1 MSVKQVFNTSAEL
14 DYPTVLPTLDLD
26 FANSKTLDPRITFT
40 RASGGSY
47 TDVNGLIK
55 LAGVNEP
62 RFDHDPVTGE
72 SLGFLVE
79 ESRTNLHLYSED
91 LSNWN
96 AETGATISSNAY
108 LSPNGT
114 QTADGINGTIDG
126 SSAYIITTLSNATT
140 YTFSVFL
147 KYISGVTSI
156 EIQIGDEPFSR
167 SLTTFNVQTGT
178 LLSNTGGTATVNSIQ
193 NYGNGWYRYSIT
205 RTTAASGG
213 AFIDIN
219 HRTTTPSTV
228 AVWGAQIEQGSFPT
242 SYIPTEGSSRTRA
255 ADVAGITGK
264 NFSDFYR
271 QDEGT
276 FIGDWFTNGSANGQP
291 FLLEASDSGRSI
303 ILYIIRETAGTG
315 RVGQY
320 GATAGGDFDF
330 LNLGVLAN
338 NQKAKLGL
346 AYKKNDAAGVMN
358 GGTLSTDT
366 QTGTITPDRLGIGN
380 LGNVSGGYQPNG
392 CIKRITYYPKRL
404 TNQQLQTLTT

>member
-1 MSVKQVFNTSAEL
+1 MSVFKVGSNKSSQNNFPSVR
-14 DYPTVLPTLDLD
+14 PTLDLD

-55 LAGVNEP
+55 YAGVNEA

-91 LSNWN
+91 LSNWST
-96 AETGATISSNAY
+96 ETDATISSNAY

-114 QTADGINGTIDG
+114 QTADGINGTTDG

-205 RTTAASGG
+205 RTTTASGG
-213 AFIDIN
+213 AFMDIN

-255 ADVAGITGK
+255 ADVASITGS
-264 NFSDFYR
+264 NFSSWYNPIESSAFVDV
-271 QDEGT
+271 
-276 FIGDWFTNGSANGQP
+276 IMKNSNGGVGMPAYAFKGSSNYYYG
-291 FLLEASDSGRSI
+291 FSRDSVNPYHNVTTSNVNSY
-303 ILYIIRETAGTG
+303 LY
-315 RVGQY
+315 
-320 GATAGGDFDF
+320 
-330 LNLGVLAN
+330 
-338 NQKAKLGL
+338 
-346 AYKKNDAAGVMN
+346 
-358 GGTLSTDT
+358 GTLSSNGNYKACMTWKQNDINSYINSVQNYNT
-366 QTGTITPDRLGIGN
+366 NSVTLFTPDILYLGAVTNTSNILNGTIR
-380 LGNVSGGYQPNG
+380 
-392 CIKRITYYPKRL
+392 KFTYYPKRL
-404 TNQQLQTLTT
+404 SNTQLQVLTR

>member
-1 MSVKQVFNTSAEL
+1 MSIDNFLLSSNTTDL
-14 DYPTVLPTLDLD
+14 NYPEIRPTLDLN
-26 FANSKTLDPRITFT
+26 FARVKALDPRITFT

-47 TDVNGLIK
+47 VGADGLIK

-62 RFDHDPVTGE
+62 RFDHDLVTGE
-72 SLGFLVE
+72 SLGLLVE

-91 LSNWN
+91 LSNWT
-96 AETGATISSNAY
+96 AETDATISSNAY

-114 QTADGINGTIDG
+114 QTADGINGTTDG

-213 AFIDIN
+213 AFVDIN

-228 AVWGAQIEQGSFPT
+228 AVWGAQIEAGSFPT
-242 SYIPTEGSSRTRA
+242 SYIPTVASTRTRA
-255 ADVAGITGK
+255 ADVASITGK
-264 NFSDFYR
+264 NFSSWYR

-276 FIGDWFTNGSANGQP
+276 
-291 FLLEASDSGRSI
+291 
-303 ILYIIRETAGTG
+303 LYAKALNKSTAGIYIASINDSSKLNQSLTIYQPNSSQTALFSRTSSGVKAQITVTG
-315 RVGQY
+315 AINAFNKFAGCYKTNDFAVSVNSETVG
-320 GATAGGDFDF
+320 
-330 LNLGVLAN
+330 
-338 NQKAKLGL
+338 
-346 AYKKNDAAGVMN
+346 
-358 GGTLSTDT
+358 TDT
-366 QTGTITPDRLGIGN
+366 SGAIPISTTFDIGAQRLGAADGMSGTITRL
-380 LGNVSGGYQPNG
+380 
-392 CIKRITYYPKRL
+392 TYYPKRL
-404 TNQQLQTLTT
+404 TDAQLQTLTR